1 MNIFRGIQERVS
13 GVVLGAIAGVVV
25 FLCGALM
32 AFVISPQQAIEW
44 RRIQNLPELDANGVQ
59 AAPSGQEIAMTGY
72 LAGNT
77 ALTTDGLVAYEKHQ
91 WAVRTSTSTSEDGET
106 STPSGSWESLKTNI
120 PVLNVNI
127 SGGTVSTVAA
137 TSVDLGGN
145 YQETIERGASA
156 VTADYDGSPLPEG
169 SIRTQ
174 GFQDG
179 DLVTIVGN
187 KSSVG
192 GVTPD
197 RIYGGDRNQ
206 LVEDIRGGARA
217 LFASG
222 VGMMICGPILAA
234 AIIAG
239 SIFGRRRRSVLGA

>member
-1 MNIFRGIQERVS
+1 MNIFRGIQERIS
-13 GVVLGAIAGVVV
+13 GAAFGVIAGVGV

-44 RRIQNLPELDANGVQ
+44 RKIQGLPELDANGVQ

-77 ALTTDGLVAYEKHQ
+77 AVTADGLVAYEKHQ
-91 WAVRTSTSTSEDGET
+91 WTVRTSTSTSEDGET
-106 STPSGSWESLKTNI
+106 STPTGSWDALETNI

-137 TSVDLGGN
+137 TSVNIGGN
-145 YQETIERGASA
+145 YQQTIERGTSN

-174 GFQDG
+174 GFRDG

-192 GVTPD
+192 GVTPE

-222 VGMMICGPILAA
+222 VGMMICAPILAA
-234 AIIAG
+234 AIIVA
-239 SIFGRRRRSVLGA
+239 SIFGKRRRGLLGT